1 MAHERHFTPPYPQ
14 SRPSRYKC
22 TNCGHIIPKDAA
34 ALPTLPDRC
43 PSCGAPKE
51 AFFLVEED

>member
-1 MAHERHFTPPYPQ
+1 MVQDPHYSPPFPCPTPAH
-14 SRPSRYKC
+14 YKC
-22 TNCGHIIPKDAA
+22 TNCGHIIPKED
-34 ALPTLPDRC
+34 ALPQAC